1 MEAKGIERS
10 WDAIRLADLVIFLKD
25 FNSEASP
32 EAATEEALKKE
43 ILRALPPRCEVLE
56 VLNKSDLLITS
67 DCSTRDDAILI
78 SAKTGD
84 GIDSLKKKILE
95 IAGWGGSQE
104 GAIIAR
110 RRHLDCLDR
119 AAEHIDKSQQFAAD
133 GNISLDLFA
142 EELRLAQ
149 DQLGQITGKLL
160 PDDLLGKIFSQ
171 FCIGK

>member
-1 MEAKGIERS
+1 MRS
-10 WDAIRLADLVIFLKD
+10 GTL
-25 FNSEASP
+25 
-32 EAATEEALKKE
+32 
-43 ILRALPPRCEVLE
+43 
-56 VLNKSDLLITS
+56 
-67 DCSTRDDAILI
+67 LI

-84 GIDSLKKKILE
+84 GIDDLKKKILQ

-110 RRHLDCLDR
+110 HRHLDCLNR
-119 AAEHIDKSQQFAAD
+119 AAEHIHKSQQFAAD